1 MGSAT
6 DSMTK
11 ESFALINKAF
21 RDATGEHLLGDLT
34 GDDLSGRGH
43 SRTRTIAS
51 AEAGR
56 RAIWFIVAE

>member
-6 DSMTK
+6 GSMTR
-11 ESFALINKAF
+11 EFFAPISKAF
-21 RDATGEHLLGDLT
+21 RDATGEQLLGDLT

-43 SRTRTIAS
+43 RRTRTIAS